1 MLRTISASAEGAFV
15 RLFAEVT
22 GGATVNVLSTVF
34 ARNRATRGGA
44 LLVDGASADLANCR
58 FEETTSSNFQAHG
71 FDFPKRPQILNS
83 MKMAF
88 MAAR

>member
-1 MLRTISASAEGAFV
+1 MAPHGEPLSPDNVIEPKLTAENW
-15 RLFAEVT
+15 
-22 GGATVNVLSTVF
+22 ATEKGEIYF
-34 ARNRATRGGA
+34 EARCRIT
-44 LLVDGASADLANCR
+44 NCR